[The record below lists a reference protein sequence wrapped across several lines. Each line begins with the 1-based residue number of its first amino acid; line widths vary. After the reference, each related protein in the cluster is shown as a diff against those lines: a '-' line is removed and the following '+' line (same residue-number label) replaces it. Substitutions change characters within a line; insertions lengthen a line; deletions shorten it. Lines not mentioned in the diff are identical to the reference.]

1 MRTQNRARWVAA
13 VFLAGSAT
21 LAGCNLKDQLL
32 SPQNP
37 GTVDETAVGTPA
49 AALALR
55 AGAIGRIRNVV
66 NGGDDAHLPNSY
78 ISVIDTMSGKVV
90 WEINVDCPDVE
101 AMALERSQGR
111 GCS

>member
-1 MRTQNRARWVAA
+1 QVLTPIEDDTMMRTQNRARWVAA

-66 NGGDDAHLPNSY
+66 NGGDERLWQASGHLADEYKSA
-78 ISVIDTMSGKVV
+78 DF
-90 WEINVDCPDVE
+90 
-101 AMALERSQGR
+101 
-111 GCS
+111 